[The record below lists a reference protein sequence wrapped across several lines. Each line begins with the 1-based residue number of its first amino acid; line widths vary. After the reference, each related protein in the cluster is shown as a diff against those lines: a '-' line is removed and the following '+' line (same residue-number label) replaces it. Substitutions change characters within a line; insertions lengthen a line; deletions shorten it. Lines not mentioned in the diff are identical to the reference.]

1 MMTKKQFLE
10 SQKECA
16 SMLGMSLSEYQNDC
30 KKVKITPRN
39 SKDIPKYDNS
49 ILKKLGLNIS
59 DLKVRRNKMKAVIG
73 EIWLVLIPMIS

>member
-59 DLKVRRNKMKAVIG
+59 DLKVMRN
-73 EIWLVLIPMIS
+73 